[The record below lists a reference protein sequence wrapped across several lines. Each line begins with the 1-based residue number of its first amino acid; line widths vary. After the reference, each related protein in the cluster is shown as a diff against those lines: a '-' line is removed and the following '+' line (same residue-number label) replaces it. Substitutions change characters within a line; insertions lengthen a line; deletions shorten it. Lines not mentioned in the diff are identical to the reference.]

1 MGRTASGVF
10 LIVIGVLLA
19 GLGGLIAA
27 TFGPS
32 GSLETTSTPLATS
45 RDGYALVADVD
56 EVTAGFPGSTLIG
69 TPTLGA
75 DSVGAER
82 LFIGLGGRP
91 DVDDYLSGVAFEA
104 VRQDGDTWQSL
115 AIPGSREPGIPTEQQ
130 FWIRRAT
137 GNAPTIPFTTTNS
150 GTTFVVM
157 RDDGTPE
164 VGARIIVGYTSS
176 YVFPAA
182 VAALVI
188 GLILLVW
195 GALRLRSRASADS
208 GTVEG
213 GSE

>member
-1 MGRTASGVF
+1 MGRTASGVL
-10 LIVIGVLLA
+10 LIVLGAILA
-19 GLGGLIAA
+19 GLGGLVAA

-56 EVTAGFPGSTLIG
+56 EVTAGFPGSSLLG

-75 DSVGAER
+75 DSVGSER

-91 DVDDYLSGVAFEA
+91 DVDEYLSGVAFQA
-104 VRQDGDTWQSL
+104 VRQDGSTWQSL
-115 AIPGSREPGIPTEQQ
+115 AIPGSRQPDAPTDEQ

-137 GNAPTIPFTTTNS
+137 GNAPTVPFTTTNS

-164 VGARIIVGYTSS
+164 VEARIVVGYSSS
-176 YVFPAA
+176 YVFPGA

-188 GLILLVW
+188 GLALLIW
-195 GALRLRSRASADS
+195 GATRLRRRASTD
-208 GTVEG
+208 TEPTEG
-213 GSE
+213 GDE